1 MAFALMRNGKTNLQ
15 TRATWPAFFYGVD
28 FVLIYMFN
36 FSQMIKSRGG
46 QT

>member
-1 MAFALMRNGKTNLQ
+1 MEFALMRDGKTNLQ
-15 TRATWPAFFYGVD
+15 TQAIWPAFFYGVD
-28 FVLIYMFN
+28 FALIYMFN

>member
-1 MAFALMRNGKTNLQ
+1 MAFAPMRNGKTNSQ
-15 TRATWPAFFYGVD
+15 ARATWPAFFYGVD

-36 FSQMIKSRGG
+36 FSQMIISRGG

>member
-1 MAFALMRNGKTNLQ
+1 MAFAPMRDGKTNLQ
-15 TRATWPAFFYGVD
+15 TRAICPAFFYGGD

-36 FSQMIKSRGG
+36 FSQMIKSMGG

>member
-1 MAFALMRNGKTNLQ
+1 MALAPMRDGNTNLQ
-15 TRATWPAFFYGVD
+15 TRAIWPAFFYGVD

>member
-1 MAFALMRNGKTNLQ
+1 MAFAPMRDGKTNLQ
-15 TRATWPAFFYGVD
+15 MRAIWPAFFYGVD